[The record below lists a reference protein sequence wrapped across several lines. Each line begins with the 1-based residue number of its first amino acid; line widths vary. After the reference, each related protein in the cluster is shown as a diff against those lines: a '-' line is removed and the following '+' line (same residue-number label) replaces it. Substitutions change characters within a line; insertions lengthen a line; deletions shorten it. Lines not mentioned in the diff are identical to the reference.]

1 MVVVNS
7 LIPVGRK
14 KLERYSVRLMKFVC
28 LFYDVVI
35 FFLLSILYS
44 HCFI

>member
-7 LIPVGRK
+7 LIPAGRK
-14 KLERYSVRLMKFVC
+14 KLERYSVRLMKFC